1 MIVHGSDK
9 YFRTPFSDENEI
21 ENVVKEYAEYLFG
34 SSILFLPKSK
44 ITTLGGTGT
53 IPDGFVINVESE
65 EWFLVEAELST
76 HGTWQHIAPQVS
88 KQLAATDSQTTRDSL
103 LKVCLEMVKKEKAA
117 ADVFADLDIPQLE
130 IHGKLQAILSKPP
143 TIAIPIDGIPPDLQ
157 SWVKTLKFPVKIW
170 LIEKYQSL
178 EGRSVFYSIPDENV
192 PTLTTQSSKGEPLS
206 TLVSSLSQPYQDV
219 MQAGLIKEGQIVLL
233 DYGPR
238 GKPKKQWKGTL
249 RKDGVEVDGKIMSL
263 SAAAVYCIQKSGSQ
277 RQTANGWIMWKT
289 ENGTYLN
296 DFYNKVFSLQAKDE
310 NMKTVQQSSAADALP
325 CAVER

>member
-1 MIVHGSDK
+1 MIVQGSDK
-9 YFRTPFSDENEI
+9 YFRTPFTNENEI
-21 ENVVKEYAEYLFG
+21 ENVVKDYAEYLFG
-34 SSILFLPKSK
+34 SSILFLPRSR

-65 EWFLVEAELST
+65 EWFLVEAELAI

-88 KQLAATDSQTTRDSL
+88 KQLAATDSQTTRDKL
-103 LKVCLEMVKKEKAA
+103 LKICLEMVKKENAV

-130 IHGKLQAILSKPP
+130 IHGKLHAILSKPP

-178 EGRSVFYSIPDENV
+178 DGKSVFYSIPDENI
-192 PTLTTQSSKGEPLS
+192 PTLTTQSAKGAPLS
-206 TLVSSLSQPYQDV
+206 TLMNRLSQPYQEV
-219 MQAGLIKEGQIVLL
+219 MQAGLIEEGQIVLL

-277 RQTANGWIMWKT
+277 RETANGWIMWKT
-289 ENGTYLN
+289 EDGTYLN
-296 DFYNKVFSLQAKDE
+296 DFYNKIFSMQANDE
-310 NMKTVQQSSAADALP
+310 DTKTT
-325 CAVER
+325 